1 MPQTTRLPERS
12 EGPWVTNLDPLMF
25 QWNFGVTHNVSYAQD
40 TPFFA
45 GLAKGKLLG
54 SRCTKCDRKFA
65 TPRACCMECGG
76 KTEWFELPLRGR
88 IHSWTICY
96 FSGEPYLKECPFMLG
111 LIEFDGVDTLFM
123 TRLAGIEKDDA
134 RIGLPVRAKFRRKKT
149 WSVND
154 VYFVADTDGN
164 GGANNSNTNKATK
177 AATSSGS
184 AGRRRG

>member
-1 MPQTTRLPERS
+1 MPQTPRLPERS

-25 QWNFGVTHNVSYAQD
+25 QWNFGVTYNVSYAQD
-40 TPFFA
+40 TPFFE

-65 TPRACCMECGG
+65 TPRAYCMECGG
-76 KTEWFELPLRGR
+76 KTEWFEVPLQGR

-123 TRLAGIEKDDA
+123 TRLVGIEKDDA
-134 RIGLPVRAKFRRKKT
+134 RIGLPVRARFRRKKT

-154 VYFVADTDGN
+154 IYFVAGED
-164 GGANNSNTNKATK
+164 APNSNSNSTAASKK
-177 AATSSGS
+177 PATSSGS
-184 AGRRRG
+184 VGRRRG